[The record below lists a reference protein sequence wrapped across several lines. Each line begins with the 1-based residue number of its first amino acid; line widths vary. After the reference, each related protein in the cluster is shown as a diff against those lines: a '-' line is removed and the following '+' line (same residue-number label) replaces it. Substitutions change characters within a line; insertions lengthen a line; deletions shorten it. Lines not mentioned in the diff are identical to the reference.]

1 MKILQRYFL
10 TQILK
15 SVVFVLVA
23 FIGLFAFFDLINEI
37 PIVGKGHY
45 HLFQAIIYIVL
56 GIPAYVYELMPFAVL
71 IGAIYAMATFA
82 NNSEFTIMRVSSLST
97 LDAVKMMVKVGILF
111 LVFTFVVGEGISPLT
126 SRKAA
131 DFKNSLVEKNTS
143 EKLKTGMWSKD
154 IIRPDGKPDAVA
166 GNRYMNFKVM
176 NPNGRSFEYGRIFEF
191 NNKRELV
198 KVITAEKGKF
208 RGDNTWVLTGVEVE
222 DITPPSVAKD
232 KKFPDTAPSI
242 QRTKL
247 DTMTLNSE
255 VTPKILAVTSM
266 DPNRM
271 SAVELMRY
279 NRHLDENKQDAS
291 LYKIAFWKK
300 IIYPFTVFVMMG
312 LALPFAY
319 LHFRSGGISL
329 KIFAGIMIGIAF
341 VLFNNLFSHIGL
353 LNSWPAFLTAIFPSL
368 LFLACAVYA
377 LWWVEKH

>member
-37 PIVGKGHY
+37 PVVGKGRY
-45 HLFQAIIYIVL
+45 HLFQAIIYILL

-97 LDAVKMMVKVGILF
+97 LDAVKMMVKVGVIF
-111 LVFTFVVGEGISPLT
+111 LIFTFAVGEGVSPIT

-131 DFKNSLVEKNTS
+131 DFKNSLIEKNTS

-154 IIRPDGKPDAVA
+154 IIRKDGNPDTVV

-176 NPNGRSFEYGRIFEF
+176 NPNGRSFEFARIFEF

-198 KVITAEKGKF
+198 KIITAEKGKF
-208 RGDNTWVLTGVEVE
+208 KGGNTWILSGVEVE
-222 DITPPSVAKD
+222 DIRPPSADKE
-232 KKFPDTAPSI
+232 KKFPDTAPLI

-329 KIFAGIMIGIAF
+329 KIFVGIMIGIAF

-353 LNSWPAFLTAIFPSL
+353 LNGWPAFLTAVFPSL
-368 LFLACAVYA
+368 LFLLCAVYA

>member
-1 MKILQRYFL
+1 MRILQRYFL

-15 SVVFVLVA
+15 SVVFVLIA

-37 PIVGKGHY
+37 PVVGNGRY
-45 HLFQAIIYIVL
+45 HLFQAIVYIVM

-97 LDAVKMMVKVGILF
+97 LDAVKMMVKIGVIF
-111 LVFTFVVGEGISPLT
+111 LIFTFAVGEGISPIT

-131 DFKNSLVEKNTS
+131 DFKNSLIGKSTS

-154 IIRPDGKPDAVA
+154 IIRQNGKPNTVA

-176 NPNGRSFEYGRIFEF
+176 HPNGRSFEYAQIFEF

-198 KVITAEKGKF
+198 KVITAEKGRFK
-208 RGDNTWVLTGVEVE
+208 GGNSWILTGVEVE
-222 DITPPSVAKD
+222 DITPPASGKD
-232 KKFPDTAPSI
+232 KKFPDTAPLI

-247 DTMTLNSE
+247 DTMTLKSE

-291 LYKIAFWKK
+291 VYKIAFWKK

-329 KIFAGIMIGIAF
+329 KIFVGIMIGIAF

-353 LNSWPAFLTAIFPSL
+353 LNGWPAFLTAVFPSF
-368 LFLACAVYA
+368 LFLLCAIYA